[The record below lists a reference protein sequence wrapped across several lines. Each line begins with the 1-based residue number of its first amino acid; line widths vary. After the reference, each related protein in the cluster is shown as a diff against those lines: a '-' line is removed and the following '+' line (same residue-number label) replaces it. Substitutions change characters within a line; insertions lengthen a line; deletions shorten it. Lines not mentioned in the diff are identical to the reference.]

1 MTDTVSPPLDERN
14 PRSAERAL
22 RVMEVL
28 LARTQPAPAAWI
40 ARECGIPRSSV
51 YPILAVLARH
61 GIAHH
66 DASRR
71 LWSLGT
77 RVHEVGADHPTLG
90 ECVAVLNAFDR
101 RTALLD
107 PGEIARRGGLALERT
122 TRALVALQAEGL
134 VSHTG
139 DGRFGLGLYL
149 AALAARIGPVERLRT
164 AARQALATLRDETG
178 ETANLL
184 IRDGNTVLYLDQ
196 IESQRALRHTGWAG
210 RAVPLAGTAVGN
222 ALLSD
227 GGVFVAV
234 DAVEVGVTAVSARI
248 PADEFAAVV
257 SITGPSARLRGGNL
271 DVARRQVAAAAREIS
286 DALKS

>member
-1 MTDTVSPPLDERN
+1 MADKVSAHLDGRN

-28 LARTQPAPAAWI
+28 IARTQPAPAAWI

-51 YPILAVLARH
+51 YPILNVLARH
-61 GIAHH
+61 QIARH
-66 DASRR
+66 DAGRR
-71 LWSLGT
+71 LWSVGP
-77 RVHEVGADHPTLG
+77 RVQEVGADQPSLRD
-90 ECVAVLNAFDR
+90 CVSVLNAFDR
-101 RTALLD
+101 RSAQLD
-107 PGEIARRGGLALERT
+107 PGEIARRAGLRLDRT
-122 TRALVALQAEGL
+122 SRALLALQAEGL

-164 AARQALATLRDETG
+164 AARQALAELRDQTG

-210 RAVPLAGTAVGN
+210 RSVPLAGTAVGN
-222 ALLSD
+222 ALQSD

-234 DAVEVGVTAVSARI
+234 DAVEIGVTAVAARI
-248 PADEFAAVV
+248 PAAEFDAVV
-257 SITGPSARLRGGNL
+257 SITGPSARLRAGNL
-271 DVARRQVAAAAREIS
+271 DVARRQVAAAALDIAG
-286 DALKS
+286 ALNA